1 MRQKLNIWVMGGDG
15 RQSALAAALAEDGHT
30 VHTWALERGGP
41 AALAADTLTGA
52 KNADC
57 VVLPLPAAEKGRLSA
72 PLSSVHIPVEQVLDA
87 LAPGQLVCAG
97 RVDTDLADAARQR
110 QLRLVDYFAREEL
123 AVANA
128 IPTGEGAV
136 QLALEELPITLHGA
150 GVLILGYGRLGRVLA
165 RQFRGLGS
173 RVTVA
178 ARRCE
183 ALAWAQSEGCASGR
197 TDQLGSWL
205 CGFDL
210 VVNTVPHLLLDRDA
224 LRQLKPDALVIDLAS
239 RPGGVD
245 FTAAAEL
252 GVKVIWALSLPGKT
266 APITA
271 GLAIRN
277 TIYNILSEEGF

>member
-1 MRQKLNIWVMGGDG
+1 MRQKLNIWVIGGDG
-15 RQSALAAALAEDGHT
+15 RQAALAAALSEDGHT

-41 AALAADTLTGA
+41 TALAADTLAGA
-52 KNADC
+52 GNADC
-57 VVLPLPAAEKGRLSA
+57 VILPLPAAEKGRLNA

-87 LAPGQLVCAG
+87 LSPGQLVCAG
-97 RVDTDLADAARQR
+97 RVDTDLADAGRQR

-128 IPTGEGAV
+128 VPTGEGAV
-136 QLALEELPITLHGA
+136 QLALEELPITLRDA

-165 RQFRGLGS
+165 GQFKGLGS

-183 ALAWAQSEGCASGR
+183 ALAWARAEGCATGR
-197 TDQLGSWL
+197 TDQLGPWL

-210 VVNTVPHLLLDRDA
+210 VVNTVPHLLLDRAA
-224 LRQLKPDALVIDLAS
+224 LSQLKPDALVIDLAS

-266 APITA
+266 APVTA
-271 GLAIRN
+271 GLAIRD
-277 TIYNILSEEGF
+277 TICNILSEEGF